1 MRAAASGRGVG
12 RDEGEESVSCRDD
25 QGARTCT
32 EGSCVRIRDDIP
44 DANTRFVGGGGI
56 ATRRPTRRP
65 RVVPHCLD
73 SSANPNVNSA
83 SETRHRRRETRAT
96 GEANPFELSPRTA

>member
-1 MRAAASGRGVG
+1 M
-12 RDEGEESVSCRDD
+12 
-25 QGARTCT
+25 
-32 EGSCVRIRDDIP
+32 RIRDDIP

-65 RVVPHCLD
+65 RVVPRCARQLGD
-73 SSANPNVNSA
+73 VSVRVNSA

>member
-1 MRAAASGRGVG
+1 MRATASGRGVG
-12 RDEGEESVSCRDD
+12 RDEGEGRVSVVRGMRS
-25 QGARTCT
+25 GARTCT

-73 SSANPNVNSA
+73 SSANFECQLGERDSPPEARDA
-83 SETRHRRRETRAT
+83 SHR
-96 GEANPFELSPRTA
+96 